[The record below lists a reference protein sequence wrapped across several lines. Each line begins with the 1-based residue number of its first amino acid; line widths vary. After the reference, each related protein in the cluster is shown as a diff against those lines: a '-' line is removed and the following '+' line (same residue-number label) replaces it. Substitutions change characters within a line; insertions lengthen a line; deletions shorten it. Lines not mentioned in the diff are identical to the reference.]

1 MENQMSHPIN
11 DAIKEE
17 EEEEVNNMGCLDFL
31 NKCDELGIKTGEPSM
46 EELMDQVT
54 DVLLEQRMQ
63 P

>member
-1 MENQMSHPIN
+1 MSHPVN

-17 EEEEVNNMGCLDFL
+17 IKEEVDNMSCLNFL